1 MSQEPSYE
9 RYHRQMILPDFG
21 LRAQQLL
28 LASKVLVIGAGGLG
42 CPALQYLVGAGVG
55 HIGIIDGDQVS
66 LSNLHRQALFTTD
79 DVGQNKAEM
88 AAKKLSRLNPDINI
102 EAMPV
107 HLTNQHA
114 LDILD
119 QFDIIVDGTDNFE
132 TRYMINDA
140 CVLLKKTLV
149 YGAVS
154 QYEGQVAVFNHLLPT
169 GERSANY
176 RDIFSDP
183 PKEGSVL
190 NCVDAGVLGVLPGI
204 IGSMQAAEV
213 IKLITG
219 IGEPL
224 VNHLL
229 IYQFNNH
236 QLFTVKIMPQ
246 SKTSSF
252 IPIDAI
258 AFKAT
263 DYAWLCSSSQ
273 HALEIGAAEFDQLIG
288 QKNIDIVDVR
298 ALYELPVVQTFN
310 HVRIPLPDLKEAA
323 GQLKND
329 TVVVFCQSGK
339 RSLQAAEALM
349 ALWGTAR
356 KVYSLQGGILSWI
369 RFVEKQ

>member
-1 MSQEPSYE
+1 MSQQPSYE

-28 LASKVLVIGAGGLG
+28 QVSKVLVIGAGGLG

-55 HIGIIDGDQVS
+55 HIGIVDGDQVS
-66 LSNLHRQALFTTD
+66 LSNLHRQTLFTSD
-79 DVGQNKAEM
+79 DIGQNKAEV
-88 AAKKLSRLNPDINI
+88 AAKKLSRLNSDIHI
-102 EAMPV
+102 EAFTF
-107 HLTNQHA
+107 HLTNQDA
-114 LDILD
+114 LDVMRN
-119 QFDIIVDGTDNFE
+119 FDIILDGTDNFA

-140 CVLLKKTLV
+140 CVLLDKTLV

-169 GERSANY
+169 GEHSANY
-176 RDIFSDP
+176 RDIFPDP

-204 IGSMQAAEV
+204 IGAMQAAEV

-224 VNHLL
+224 VNQLL
-229 IYQFNNH
+229 TYQFNNH
-236 QLFTVKIMPQ
+236 QVFTVKITPQ

-252 IPIDAI
+252 IPTDAT
-258 AFKAT
+258 AFKSI
-263 DYAWLCSSSQ
+263 DYVWLCSSPQ
-273 HALEIGAAEFDQLIG
+273 NTLEVNADEFDQLAS

-298 ALYELPVVQTFN
+298 ELHELPVVHTFS
-310 HVRIPLPDLKEAA
+310 HLRIPLSDLKESA

-329 TVVVFCQSGK
+329 TVVVFCQSGM
-339 RSLQAAEALM
+339 RSLQAAKELS
-349 ALWGTAR
+349 ALWGDTKR
-356 KVYSLQGGILSWI
+356 VYSLQGGILSWI
-369 RFVEKQ
+369 RFAEKK

>member
-1 MSQEPSYE
+1 MSQQPSYE

-28 LASKVLVIGAGGLG
+28 QASKVLVIGAGGLG

-55 HIGIIDGDQVS
+55 HIGIVDGDQVS
-66 LSNLHRQALFTTD
+66 LSNLHRQTLFTTD
-79 DVGQNKAEM
+79 DIGQNKAAM

-102 EAMPV
+102 EAIPV

-119 QFDIIVDGTDNFE
+119 QFDIIVDGTDNFA

-176 RDIFSDP
+176 RDIFPEP
-183 PKEGSVL
+183 PKEGTVL

-219 IGEPL
+219 IGQTL
-224 VNHLL
+224 VNQLL
-229 IYQFNNH
+229 TYQFSNH
-236 QLFTVKIMPQ
+236 QVFTMKIGTQ
-246 SKTSSF
+246 SQTSSF
-252 IPIDAI
+252 MPTDAT
-258 AFKAT
+258 AFKAI
-263 DYAWLCSSSQ
+263 DYAWLCSSPQ
-273 HALEIGAAEFDQLIG
+273 NALEISAAEFDQLIN
-288 QKNIDIVDVR
+288 QNNIDIVDVR
-298 ALYELPVVQTFN
+298 ALHELPEVQPFH
-310 HVRIPLPDLKEAA
+310 HVRIPLPDLKESV

-339 RSLQAAEALM
+339 RSLQAAEAL
-349 ALWGTAR
+349 ASLWGNTR
-356 KVYSLQGGILSWI
+356 KIYSLQGGILSWI
-369 RFVEKQ
+369 RFAEKK